1 MKKFNPPV
9 YTTLAGALINATM
22 KSPDLDKKVDPP
34 VYTTLAGA
42 LINAA
47 MKSPDLDKKVDHK
60 HGPTVAQRVGANY
73 LDGVGRTTLRAKR

>member
-1 MKKFNPPV
+1 MSVTFNRRLRKQTTMKKFP
-9 YTTLAGALINATM
+9 
-22 KSPDLDKKVDPP
+22 PP

-47 MKSPDLDKKVDHK
+47 MKSPDLDKKVDH
-60 HGPTVAQRVGANY
+60 HRGPTVAQRVGANY

>member
-9 YTTLAGALINATM
+9 YTA
-22 KSPDLDKKVDPP
+22 
-34 VYTTLAGA
+34 LAGA

-47 MKSPDLDKKVDHK
+47 MRHQSIDVKVDHK
-60 HGPTVAQRVGANY
+60 RGLTVAQRVGANY